1 MWVLRAYT
9 VKVIAGHIYVLQSW
23 QAMAPLWRQTPLKAA
38 VVQVQGIQQLH
49 AAAIL
54 TPSRGQRS
62 TEVIIEGHVELG
74 ELWESDKVS
83 PARRQRPLQHRAQLI
98 IK

>member
-1 MWVLRAYT
+1 
-9 VKVIAGHIYVLQSW
+9 
-23 QAMAPLWRQTPLKAA
+23 MAPLWRQTPLKAA

-83 PARRQRPLQHRAQLI
+83 PARGQRPLQHQAQLM